1 MILYF
6 GSYDYIWRKCIQ
18 FQSKFLL
25 LYDWIGQWEY
35 TCNRFSQKERKRGH
49 TYNCERIVWLHW
61 QCGSGTY
68 IEKKVYNVVF
78 NIFWLCWAGFEKY
91 ELQKSYTSNTS
102 TITLRQWEKPKSHNK
117 SLAWG
122 KVRSSLRLTIY
133 TISCHTFPSS
143 NLPLNDLIFDHYYI
157 AVSY

>member
-6 GSYDYIWRKCIQ
+6 ESYDYIWRKCIQ

-68 IEKKVYNVVF
+68 IEKKF
-78 NIFWLCWAGFEKY
+78 IMWFSIFFDYA
-91 ELQKSYTSNTS
+91 ELGLRNMNFKKNYTSNTS

-143 NLPLNDLIFDHYYI
+143 NLPLNDLIFVHYYI
-157 AVSY
+157 SVSY